1 MHTPLGYAQLHGR
14 IMASSSS
21 CTVTTVYKKMER
33 DGKTKAKYYPLMFVV
48 TKSPST
54 INPINY
60 EVNIITQI
68 KYLKGHCKYFYS
80 LGFIPEIK
88 KFFVPK
94 YTLLIPSHIRTA
106 LVAEKP

>member
-1 MHTPLGYAQLHGR
+1 
-14 IMASSSS
+14 
-21 CTVTTVYKKMER
+21 
-33 DGKTKAKYYPLMFVV
+33 
-48 TKSPST
+48 
-54 INPINY
+54 
-60 EVNIITQI
+60 
-68 KYLKGHCKYFYS
+68 LKGHCKYFYS